1 MYIFASNSDRS
12 PEISYKK
19 RGQQKYDFTKKLY
32 ELITGSEVRMT
43 YFTSPF
49 NFNSLVLTKTEDFYK
64 K

>member
-32 ELITGSEVRMT
+32 EPITGSEVRMT
-43 YFTSPF
+43 
-49 NFNSLVLTKTEDFYK
+49 
-64 K
+64 